1 MVVHE
6 VQAVLGVVP
15 QPAQRRTPLP
25 GIPGIAVTAT
35 GNDHPLLA
43 DLEALAK
50 GSRNRLQGCNGRAGD
65 GVALVAAVRHHI
77 DTKESA
83 AVIDDR
89 LVPLQLIEAF
99 HGQLFRQPLG
109 GEQHVDRDQAFL
121 DLGARTTERG
131 HVDRIDAV
139 DRVADEGALP
149 PTDHL
154 LAGTHRAR
162 QIGEGVVVIDE
173 CVEDLSA

>member
-1 MVVHE
+1 MIIHE

-65 GVALVAAVRHHI
+65 GVALVAAIGHHI
-77 DTKESA
+77 DTKEGA

-89 LVPLQLIEAF
+89 LIPFQLIEAF
-99 HGQLFRQPLG
+99 HGQLLRQALG
-109 GEQHVDRDQAFL
+109 GEQHVARDQALL
-121 DLGARTTERG
+121 DLGSRTTERG
-131 HVDRIDAV
+131 HVDRVDTV

-162 QIGEGVVVIDE
+162 QIGEGVVVINE